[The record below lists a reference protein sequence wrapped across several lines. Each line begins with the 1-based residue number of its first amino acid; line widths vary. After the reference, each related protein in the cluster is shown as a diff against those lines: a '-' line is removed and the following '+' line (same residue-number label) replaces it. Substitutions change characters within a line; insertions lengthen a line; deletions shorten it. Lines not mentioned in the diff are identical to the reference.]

1 MKEFKQDLMY
11 IIPLIA
17 IAAFFILLLQ
27 ELDKDEPMKI
37 KETDKQDYTVYE
49 FRKAP
54 IGKLVILNGDIV
66 ANMTHSQTDKGV
78 MAYYNFS
85 HGSMQTIGDDC
96 SIARSK
102 VTLYTGSITVQND

>member
-1 MKEFKQDLMY
+1 
-11 IIPLIA
+11 
-17 IAAFFILLLQ
+17 
-27 ELDKDEPMKI
+27 MKI

-54 IGKLVILNGDIV
+54 IGKLVILNGDVV

-85 HGSMQTIGDDC
+85 TGTMHTVGIDC
-96 SIARSK
+96 YIARSK
-102 VTLYTGSITVQND
+102 VTLYAGSNTIQND

>member
-27 ELDKDEPMKI
+27 ELDKDEPMKV
-37 KETDKQDYTVYE
+37 KETNTQDYVVYE

-54 IGKLVILNGDIV
+54 VGKLVILNGDIV
-66 ANMTHSQTDKGV
+66 ANMTHSHTDKGV

-85 HGSMQTIGDDC
+85 TGTMHTVGLDC
-96 SIARSK
+96 NIARSK
-102 VTLYTGSITVQND
+102 VTLYAGSITIQND

>member
-1 MKEFKQDLMY
+1 MW

-27 ELDKDEPMKI
+27 ELNKDEPMKI

-54 IGKLVILNGDIV
+54 IGKLVILDGDIV
-66 ANMTHSQTDKGV
+66 TNITNSHTDKGV

-85 HGSMQTIGDDC
+85 TGTVHTINIEC
-96 SIARSK
+96 NIARSK
-102 VTLYTGSITVQND
+102 VTLYVGSITIQND

>member
-54 IGKLVILNGDIV
+54 IGKLVILNGDVV
-66 ANMTHSQTDKGV
+66 ANMTHSQTDKGT
-78 MAYYNFS
+78 MILLIILNL
-85 HGSMQTIGDDC
+85 D
-96 SIARSK
+96 
-102 VTLYTGSITVQND
+102 NDEKFY